1 MRISEFVFVTHLGV
15 CQAGGISCREL
26 GLKQPW
32 PHSLDMSCGGLA
44 GWGQVLRLRPYERE
58 ATGGFLQGSLG
69 FSSVFRGW
77 CEGREAEGGCG
88 TFPASLGRRHPPRL
102 IKGLLFLSVPKFP
115 QTASLKDVQT

>member
-1 MRISEFVFVTHLGV
+1 MRISEFVFVTPLGV

-32 PHSLDMSCGGLA
+32 PHSLDMSCGSLA

-69 FSSVFRGW
+69 LALCLEDGVRAGRPRGAVGPSQPPW
-77 CEGREAEGGCG
+77 GEG
-88 TFPASLGRRHPPRL
+88 T
-102 IKGLLFLSVPKFP
+102 LLV
-115 QTASLKDVQT
+115 